1 MGTKLRDI
9 VQIDITRETAR
20 ITRVGFGTPLILGE
34 HFHFEDRVR
43 SYNDPAD
50 MLDDGF
56 ETTDPHYKAALALMA
71 QALSPTLFKIGRKLA
86 DVNSNQTITFT
97 GTASAGTWT
106 VDLGAVTSGAI
117 NWDDD
122 AAAVEIVLEAMAN
135 ITSVTVTGT
144 MATGFTI
151 EFDGADA
158 ATDFDTFTAVDVSSL
173 TGITAATVTVNQ
185 FGSAVETWTVAL
197 AAIIAADDDW
207 YCLLITSNADQDIE
221 DMADAIEATTSLKIF
236 IADSAEAD
244 IIAAPLTDIVSVLK
258 AKSLDR
264 TAVMY
269 HTLAG
274 TEYPAAGWA
283 GGQLPADPGSITW
296 KFKEIKLVTFD
307 SLTTNAVTIML
318 GKNANF
324 YEQVAGS
331 NRVMSNAV
339 VVGGEYIDVI
349 RGVDWL
355 GQRMAERIFVVLIN
369 APKVPFTNQG
379 IGLIEAEVRAQ
390 LEEGVTKGVLRPNTL
405 IINVPDISEVSVADK
420 GNREF
425 NDITFSAELA
435 GAIHKVKVVGK
446 VTL

>member
-1 MGTKLRDI
+1 VGTKLKDI

-56 ETTDPHYKAALALMA
+56 ELTDPHYLAALALMA
-71 QALSPTLFKIGRKLA
+71 QELSPTLFKIGRKLA
-86 DVNSNQTITFT
+86 DVNEQQKITFT

-106 VDLGAVTSGAI
+106 VTLDAVTSGAI

-122 AAAVEIVLEAMAN
+122 AAALEIVLEAMAN

-144 MATGFTI
+144 LAAGFTI

-158 ATDFDTFTAVDVSSL
+158 ATAFNTFTVDVSSL
-173 TGITAATVTVNQ
+173 TGVTAAAVEVLQ
-185 FGSAVETWTVAL
+185 EGSAVETWAAAL
-197 AAIIAADDDW
+197 AAIIVADDDW
-207 YCLLITSNADQDIE
+207 YCLLITDNTDQTIE
-221 DMADAIEATTSLKIF
+221 DMADAIEALTSLKIF

-264 TAVMY
+264 TAVIY
-269 HTLAG
+269 HTQAG

-307 SLTTNAVTIML
+307 VLTTNAVTIML

-324 YEQVAGS
+324 YEQVAGL
-331 NRVMSNAV
+331 NIVTSNAV

-355 GQRMAERIFVVLIN
+355 GQRMAERIFVVLAN

-390 LEEGVTKGVLRPNTL
+390 LEEGVTKGVLRPDTL
-405 IINVPDISEVSVADK
+405 VINVPDISEVSVVDK
-420 GNREF
+420 ANREF

>member
-1 MGTKLRDI
+1 MGTKLKDI

-34 HFHFEDRVR
+34 HFHFTDRVR

-56 ETTDPHYKAALALMA
+56 LTTDPHYKAALTLMA

-86 DVNSNQTITFT
+86 DVNARQTVTFT
-97 GTASAGTWT
+97 GTPSAGTWT
-106 VDLGAVTSGAI
+106 LTLDAITSGDLA
-117 NWDDD
+117 WDID
-122 AAAVEIVLEAMAN
+122 AAGLETALELMAN

-144 MATGFTI
+144 MAAGFVI
-151 EFDGADA
+151 EFDGTDA
-158 ATDFDTFTAVDVSSL
+158 STAFSTFTVDVSSL
-173 TGITAATVTVNQ
+173 TGVTAGTVTVNQ
-185 FGSAVETWTVAL
+185 AGSAVETWTVAL

-221 DMADAIEATTSLKIF
+221 DMADAIEAETTLKIF

-264 TAVMY
+264 TAVIY
-269 HTLAG
+269 HTQAG
-274 TEYPAAGWA
+274 TEFPAAGWA
-283 GGQLPADPGSITW
+283 GGQLPSDPGSITW

-307 SLTTNAVTIML
+307 ALTTNAVTIML

-324 YEQVAGS
+324 YEQVAGL
-331 NRVMSNAV
+331 NMVTSNAV

-355 GQRMAERIFVVLIN
+355 GQRMAERIFVVLAN

-390 LEEGVTKGVLRPNTL
+390 LEEAVTKGVLRPDTFV
-405 IINVPDISEVSVADK
+405 INVPDISEVSVADK